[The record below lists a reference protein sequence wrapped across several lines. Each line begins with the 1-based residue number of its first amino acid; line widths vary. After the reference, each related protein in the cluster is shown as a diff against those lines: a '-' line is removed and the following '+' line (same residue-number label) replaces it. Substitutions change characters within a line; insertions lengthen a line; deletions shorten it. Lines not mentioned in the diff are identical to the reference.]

1 MKKVYEYLDEIE
13 SVEFNQSDDIFY
25 RNSIIEEL
33 IKRIQL
39 ETIEATVKLCAE
51 NAKIRHDYYDYDTP
65 ELYNKY
71 KHEGFER
78 CDGDGVQYGVDVVS
92 IDKNSILNCL
102 EILKKEL

>member
-25 RNSIIEEL
+25 RKSIIEEL

-39 ETIEATVKLCAE
+39 ETIEETCKICAE
-51 NAKIRHDYYDYDTP
+51 KAKIRHDYYDYDTP

>member
-39 ETIEATVKLCAE
+39 ETIEETCKICAE

>member
-1 MKKVYEYLDEIE
+1 MKKAHEYLDEIE
-13 SVEFNQSDDIFY
+13 SVEFNQSDDIFH
-25 RNSIIEEL
+25 RNLVVEEL

-92 IDKNSILNCL
+92 IDKNSILNCA

>member
-1 MKKVYEYLDEIE
+1 MKTPKEWFEEELSGEPLTQE
-13 SVEFNQSDDIFY
+13 SVIEVIKMVQLEV
-25 RNSIIEEL
+25 IEE
-33 IKRIQL
+33 
-39 ETIEATVKLCAE
+39 TVKLCAE
-51 NAKIRHDYYDYDTP
+51 NAEIRHDYYDYDTP

-102 EILKKEL
+102 EILKKEIE